1 MRHSNIRKNNLITH
15 WPTKTYHISFGMKRS
30 KLHIVIITNEY
41 VTCYYHVCSSDLGLI
56 KEAYIEEFK
65 KYVNRLAKGI
75 EISSE
80 LGPMIKQYLT
90 DQKMSDKT
98 KKSSNVLPLSIIS
111 SSIFIG
117 STLIFPYERNLS
129 YLGFGLSAALLVGTL
144 AYNKLNR

>member
-1 MRHSNIRKNNLITH
+1 MASILEGI
-15 WPTKTYHISFGMKRS
+15 YH
-30 KLHIVIITNEY
+30 
-41 VTCYYHVCSSDLGLI
+41 YHGVRFQFVRVLVSLLEEEGLI

-65 KYVNRLAKGI
+65 RYVNRLAKGI

-129 YLGFGLSAALLVGTL
+129 YLGFGLSAALLVGTI